1 MQETTPTNEEQS
13 TSSTTAIATAPQPED
28 NNIDI
33 VEDIADTTEEED
45 NTSPNTAIVTVSQP
59 EDNNID
65 IAEDIADITEEEDN
79 YRCTYNSKRS
89 RRSSDQIKIM
99 IFHNEDEA
107 KKFLLKN
114 DNLLSFS
121 CSSTDTSTAS
131 NATQSIPKKEGKIKK
146 VYNKAKELFNKV
158 LHSKLAKD
166 AKKALVDKLK
176 TGIKTVLGSDI
187 AKNFEKQI
195 LEHGKEFTK
204 KIGNALINKGVVI
217 LAGSA
222 IAGK

>member
-13 TSSTTAIATAPQPED
+13 TSSTTEIATVSQPED

-45 NTSPNTAIVTVSQP
+45 N
-59 EDNNID
+59 
-65 IAEDIADITEEEDN
+65 
-79 YRCTYNSKRS
+79 YRCTYSSKRS

-107 KKFLLKN
+107 KKFLLEN
-114 DNLLSFS
+114 ENLLSFS
-121 CSSTDTSTAS
+121 CSPMETLTES
-131 NATQSIPKKEGKIKK
+131 NATQSIPKKEGKIKTF
-146 VYNKAKELFNKV
+146 VSKAGKIVSSLKNQINSVIHSQIVKDLKDSLV
-158 LHSKLAKD
+158 SKLKMGI
-166 AKKALVDKLK
+166 KKAL
-176 TGIKTVLGSDI
+176 GSDV
-187 AKNFEKQI
+187 AKSLEKQI
-195 LEHGKEFTK
+195 VEHGKDFTNK
-204 KIGNALINKGVVI
+204 VGNALINKGVVI